1 MLALIDLGY
10 FPNLYKLHRSPYLY
24 LKTENRKRKT
34 LRGKLF
40 PSHYTGNFP
49 ISMSCVLNILL

>member
-1 MLALIDLGY
+1 MLALIDFGY

-34 LRGKLF
+34 F
-40 PSHYTGNFP
+40 SF
-49 ISMSCVLNILL
+49 ILHRKFSYQHELCAEYSAIIG